1 MAAAKEDW
9 LTAQLDWERVGASY
23 DSFGKLG
30 LAVDGLPDGL
40 PDGVND
46 KNFTG
51 LHRVEYGLWHSQ
63 SAATLLP
70 VAATLASNVAVVQH
84 NLTSVGLAGDPT
96 NLPVRTHEILEDAL
110 RDHLSGIDDQGG
122 GAAFAQTYADVVVT
136 RALLGYLAPLIN
148 ARQPGLPAIADSQ
161 LDILKGALLATRVNG
176 QWESLGTASPAARE
190 HVDAAIDAVLETLA
204 AVPDLLEVPPAH

>member
-23 DSFGKLG
+23 DSFGDLG

-40 PDGVND
+40 PDGVSD

-51 LHRVEYGLWHSQ
+51 LHRLEYGLWHGQ

-70 VAATLASNVAVVQH
+70 VAATLASNVAVVRR
-84 NLTSVGLAGDPT
+84 NLTSDDLAGDPA
-96 NLPVRTHEILEDAL
+96 NLPVRAHEILEDAL

-122 GAAFAQTYADVVVT
+122 GAAFAETYADVQVT
-136 RALLGYLAPLIN
+136 RAVLGYLTPLIN

-161 LDILKGALLATRVNG
+161 LDDPEAG
-176 QWESLGTASPAARE
+176 AARDPRQRPVGVAR
-190 HVDAAIDAVLETLA
+190 HGLPRGARAGGCGNRCAARDARRRSG
-204 AVPDLLEVPPAH
+204 PP